1 MYDAVTAGLG
11 LSLTLAPYI
20 SLLFEFRSHLLLAAD
35 SGGHHAVRAHAWGF
49 HQRGGAVQADG
60 RQYQHWS
67 PGFRCFTG
75 RPAVCIR
82 WPWGQHLDHQ
92 KWQKVCFLEKL
103 LSFHHV
109 FYRTVVVHYINT
121 YNTYK
126 NTYNLYSNVTKRL
139 KRFQILKWNEYY
151 FDTVQ
156 GTEVEFLQKKV
167 IICLKGVNV
176 LKISSF
182 LHTESQGVWLRYC
195 VISLWIATLWHV
207 PVKLVTVSL
216 LDLLWDICSWKWA
229 WPRAIQETFH
239 IKSTPVE
246 KVTLPIDWDKLL

>member
-1 MYDAVTAGLG
+1 MPEGFIKEEVQFRLMADN
-11 LSLTLAPYI
+11 I
-20 SLLFEFRSHLLLAAD
+20 SIGVQGFAALLEGQLYASVDPEASTWIIKNDKRF
-35 SGGHHAVRAHAWGF
+35 V
-49 HQRGGAVQADG
+49 
-60 RQYQHWS
+60 
-67 PGFRCFTG
+67 PG
-75 RPAVCIR
+75 
-82 WPWGQHLDHQ
+82 
-92 KWQKVCFLEKL
+92 KVAFI
-103 LSFHHV
+103 SV

-167 IICLKGVNV
+167 ISCLKGVNV

-246 KVTLPIDWDKLL
+246 KVTLPID